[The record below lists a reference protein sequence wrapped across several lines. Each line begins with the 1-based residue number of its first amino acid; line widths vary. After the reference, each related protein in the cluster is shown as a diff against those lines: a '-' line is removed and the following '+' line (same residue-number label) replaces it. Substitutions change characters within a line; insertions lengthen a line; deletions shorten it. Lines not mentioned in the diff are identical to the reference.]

1 MCYLLERGSNGCS
14 KRDKVRKHTTWKIWV
29 QKRTQ
34 KEVGFENTLLE
45 RRGLKGTLG
54 RKTIGLEGALSD
66 G

>member
-1 MCYLLERGSNGCS
+1 MRA
-14 KRDKVRKHTTWKIWV
+14 

-34 KEVGFENTLLE
+34 KEVGLENTLLQ

-54 RKTIGLEGALSD
+54 RKMIGLEDALSD

>member
-1 MCYLLERGSNGCS
+1 MGLNACS
-14 KRDKVRKHTTWKIWV
+14 KKGKVRKHTTWKIQV

-45 RRGLKGTLG
+45 RRGLKGTLE

>member
-1 MCYLLERGSNGCS
+1 MSSNACS
-14 KRDKVRKHTTWKIWV
+14 KRGKIRKHTTWKMWA

-34 KEVGFENTLLE
+34 KEVGLENTLLQ
-45 RRGLKGTLG
+45 RRGLKGTFG

>member
-1 MCYLLERGSNGCS
+1 M
-14 KRDKVRKHTTWKIWV
+14 WA

-34 KEVGFENTLLE
+34 KEVGLENTLLQ
-45 RRGLKGTLG
+45 RRGLKGTFG